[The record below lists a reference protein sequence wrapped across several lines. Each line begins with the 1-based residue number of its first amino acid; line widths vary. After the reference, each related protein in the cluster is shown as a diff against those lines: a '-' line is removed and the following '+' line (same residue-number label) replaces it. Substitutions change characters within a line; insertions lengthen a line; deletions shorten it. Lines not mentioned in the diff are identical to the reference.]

1 MRKNL
6 TEYFYYTRGERNGA
20 IVLVTL
26 AFTFLIV
33 LNVLPSLLKSNE
45 KKYDHSFFEKEITAF
60 QAAMPLET
68 VDNTEGVSTS
78 RPNNSALFI
87 FDPNTA
93 TVEEFIQLGISPK
106 VATII
111 QHYREKGGRFFKK
124 EDLTKIY
131 GLKPDIYNRIEQF
144 IEIKNDRTRFEKGF
158 KNDFSKPFEEAQ
170 NVVVHDIKV
179 FPFDPNTASENE
191 LLTLGIDE
199 KVVKNLLKFREKN
212 GKFYKNEDLK
222 KIYGFSEI
230 DYMRLEKYIQLPNS
244 QRFDKDSKPID
255 LKRKEGTIPLQPI
268 DVNTANIE
276 QWLEIRGI
284 GRTFASRIVE
294 HREKLGG
301 YTSLEQLKEI
311 HGLPDSTYQ
320 SIVPQLKLT
329 TAVYRKI
336 SINNTTQNYL
346 HPYLSQRQ
354 VAALVRYRVNHGNFR
369 SIEEIKKVGVFTD
382 DNLNKL
388 KPYIDFN

>member
-1 MRKNL
+1 MRKFL
-6 TEYFYYTRGERNGA
+6 TEYFYHTRGERNGA
-20 IVLVTL
+20 IVLVTM
-26 AFTFLIV
+26 AFTL
-33 LNVLPSLLKSNE
+33 LMGLRVLPKSLKTE
-45 KKYDHSFFEKEITAF
+45 EKYDHTFFEKEIIAF

-68 VDNTEGVSTS
+68 VENTEGVSTS
-78 RPNNSALFI
+78 RPNVSALFS

-93 TVEEFIQLGISPK
+93 TVDEFMQLGLSPK
-106 VATII
+106 VATTI

-144 IEIKNDRTRFEKGF
+144 IEIKNDRMRFEKGF
-158 KNDFSKPFEEAQ
+158 EKDYSKPFEGAQ
-170 NVVVHDIKV
+170 NVVIHDIKV

-191 LLTLGIDE
+191 LLMLGIDE

-230 DYMRLEKYIQLPNS
+230 DYMRLEKYMQLPNN
-244 QRFDKDSKPID
+244 QRFDKNSKPID
-255 LKRKEGTIPLQPI
+255 LKHIEGAKSLQPI
-268 DVNTANIE
+268 DVNTANFD

-284 GRTFASRIVE
+284 GRTFAARIVE

-336 SINNTTQNYL
+336 SINNTTQNYQ

-354 VAALVRYRVNHGNFR
+354 VVAMSRYRINHGYFK
-369 SIEEIKKVGVFTD
+369 SIEDLKKVGVFTD

-388 KPYIDFN
+388 KPYIDFNF